1 VSSGLLSGGRFFN
14 SRIDAVLAY
23 MNYSDLVLS
32 ASGIRGQSVVIWDF
46 EWVDSYTF
54 ILEG

>member
-1 VSSGLLSGGRFFN
+1 MSSGLLSGGHFFN

-32 ASGIRGQSVVIWDF
+32 ASGIHGQSLVMWDF
-46 EWVDSYTF
+46 QWVDSYTF
-54 ILEG
+54 VLEG